1 MIASNPR
8 DRGHMITKK
17 MLLIIALSL
26 TITFYACE
34 EEKMNTNTNTKTTID
49 DVKPANWENLAQKKI
64 FFGHQSVG
72 NNIISGMK
80 DLMQKNP
87 NIKLR
92 ILETENPSDF
102 ASGIFAHH
110 GIGQNGAPE
119 SKIKDFVRI
128 MDQGI
133 GGKADIAFFKFCY
146 IDFNTHTN
154 VQQLFNNY
162 KNTMSILKEKY
173 PQTVFMHCTVP
184 LVIKTKTSPIS
195 MIKKILGRDDRMQ
208 NIARNDFNE
217 LMRKEYGEKAHIFDI
232 AEIESTYPD
241 GSRETFVKNGNTYYA
256 LVLAYTDD
264 GGHLNELGRKKVA
277 EKLLM
282 LLINL

>member
-1 MIASNPR
+1 
-8 DRGHMITKK
+8 MITKK

-26 TITFYACE
+26 SITTIYACE
-34 EEKMNTNTNTKTTID
+34 EEKMNIDTNARTAID
-49 DVKPANWENLAQKKI
+49 DVKPSSWEKLAQKKI

-72 NNIISGMK
+72 NNIISGME
-80 DLMQKNP
+80 DLMQKNSS
-87 NIKLR
+87 IKLR
-92 ILETENPSDF
+92 IMETENPSDF
-102 ASGIFAHH
+102 SSGIFAHH
-110 GIGQNGAPE
+110 GVGQNVDPE

-128 MDQGI
+128 MNQGI

-146 IDFNTHTN
+146 IDFNAQTN
-154 VQQLFNNY
+154 VQQLFNDY
-162 KNTMSILKEKY
+162 KNSMNTLKGKY

-184 LVIKTKTSPIS
+184 LVIQTKTTPKS
-195 MIKKILGRDDRMQ
+195 MIKKILGRDDSMQ

-217 LMRKEYGEKAHIFDI
+217 LIRKEYGGKAHIFDI

-241 GSRETFVKNGNTYYA
+241 GSRETFAKNGKTYYA
-256 LVLAYTDD
+256 LVPAYTDD
-264 GGHLNELGRKKVA
+264 GGHLNELGRKIAA

>member
-1 MIASNPR
+1 
-8 DRGHMITKK
+8 MITKK

-26 TITFYACE
+26 SITTIYACE
-34 EEKMNTNTNTKTTID
+34 EEKMNIDFNVRTATD
-49 DVKPANWENLAQKKI
+49 DVMPASWEKLAQKKV

-72 NNIISGMK
+72 NNIISGIK
-80 DLMQKNP
+80 DLMPKNTS
-87 NIKLR
+87 IKLR

-102 ASGIFAHH
+102 SSGIFAHH
-110 GIGQNGAPE
+110 GVGQNVDPE

-146 IDFNTHTN
+146 IDFNAHTN
-154 VQQLFNNY
+154 IQQLFNDY
-162 KNTMSILKEKY
+162 KNSMSILKEKY

-184 LVIKTKTSPIS
+184 LVIQTKTTPKS
-195 MIKKILGRDDRMQ
+195 MIKKILGRDDSVQ

-217 LMRKEYGEKAHIFDI
+217 LIRKEYGGKAHIFDI

-241 GSRETFVKNGNTYYA
+241 GSRESFVKNGKTYYA
-256 LVLAYTDD
+256 LVPAYTDD
-264 GGHLNELGRKKVA
+264 GGHLNESGSKIVA
-277 EKLLM
+277 DKLLM